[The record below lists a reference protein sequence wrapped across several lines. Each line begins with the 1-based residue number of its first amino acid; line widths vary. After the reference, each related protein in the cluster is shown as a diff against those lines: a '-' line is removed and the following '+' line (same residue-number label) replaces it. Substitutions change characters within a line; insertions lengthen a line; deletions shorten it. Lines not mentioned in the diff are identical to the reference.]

1 MQRMVLTQGNLLLL
15 NELLVCTEK
24 NINIGILKKVAENKT
39 LSWIL
44 NGHLCK
50 FVQYRVMN
58 GV

>member
-44 NGHLCK
+44 IGHLCK